1 MQCYMSSL
9 DEFSKSYIK
18 KYKENFTM
26 PLNTQ
31 INKGL
36 YANVEYTDC
45 STTDCWDTIDA
56 ICGMVSMS
64 RIAFVVFNIDV
75 FFNEISEEIPR
86 PYGMPKMAAIKKIIL
101 SKDGRAVAAHI
112 DKIMT
117 KNHYTR
123 IFTDNPEEIVY
134 AMLHSGLVY

>member
-1 MQCYMSSL
+1 MQCYMTSL
-9 DEFSKSYIK
+9 DEFSKSYIE

-36 YANVEYTDC
+36 YADVEYTDC

-56 ICGMVSMS
+56 ICSMASMS

-75 FFNEISEEIPR
+75 FFDEIQPNSYR
-86 PYGMPKMAAIKKIIL
+86 PYGALTPPSITL
-101 SKDGRAVAAHI
+101 LNKDGRAVARHI
-112 DKIMT
+112 DKMMT

-123 IFTDNPEEIVY
+123 IFTDNPEEVVY
-134 AMLHSGLVY
+134 AMLHAGLVY

>member
-9 DEFSKSYIK
+9 DNFSKFYIE

-31 INKGL
+31 INKGV
-36 YANVEYTDC
+36 YADVEYTDC
-45 STTDCWDTIDA
+45 STADCWDTIDA
-56 ICGMVSMS
+56 ICGMASMS
-64 RIAFVVFNIDV
+64 RIALVVFNIDV
-75 FFNEISEEIPR
+75 FFDEIPEEMPR
-86 PYGMPKMAAIKKIIL
+86 PYGMATVSIKKIIL
-101 SKDGRAVAAHI
+101 SKDGRAVATHI
-112 DKIMT
+112 DEIMT

-134 AMLHSGLVY
+134 AMLHAGLVY

>member
-1 MQCYMSSL
+1 MQCYMTSL
-9 DEFSKSYIK
+9 DEFTKSYIE
-18 KYKENFTM
+18 KYKENFVM

-36 YANVEYTDC
+36 YADVEYTDS
-45 STTDCWDTIDA
+45 STINSWDTIDA
-56 ICGMVSMS
+56 ICCMASMS
-64 RIAFVVFNIDV
+64 RIALVVFNIDV
-75 FFNEISEEIPR
+75 FFDEIEEEMPR
-86 PYGMPKMAAIKKIIL
+86 PYGMATVPIKTTL
-101 SKDGRAVAAHI
+101 LNKDGRAVATHI

-134 AMLHSGLVY
+134 AMLHAGLVY

>member
-1 MQCYMSSL
+1 MQCYMTNL
-9 DEFSKSYIK
+9 DEFSKSYIE

-36 YANVEYTDC
+36 YADVEYTDC

-75 FFNEISEEIPR
+75 FFDEIQEEMTR
-86 PYGMPKMAAIKKIIL
+86 PYSMATIPIKRTIL
-101 SKDGRAVAAHI
+101 SKDGRDVVRHI

-134 AMLHSGLVY
+134 AMLHAGLVY